1 MKVKIRN
8 LLPVL
13 VNGRGDI
20 FVGRAGEQE
29 YVDIHQLKD
38 RAKDFLL
45 NVMDDPN
52 LPEKEVEEFEAPRRQ
67 QMELSG
73 RKRRTLAANDQ
84 RYPISDLHH
93 GTERVTRAINE
104 IRDEVS
110 KNKFQMKFSDL
121 GEAERGIVAK
131 AVPMSIS
138 EAEPR
143 DLGGKSSMAVIKKKG
158 NKSLPPISTA
168 SLPDVIFMI
177 LFFFMVSTTMRD
189 QELHV
194 KYQVP
199 EATEVQKLEKKSLV
213 SYIHIGEPIGVW
225 REQYGPAPR
234 IQLNDAFKTAQDIGQ
249 FVAAER
255 DKAQ

>member
-52 LPEKEVEEFEAPRRQ
+52 LPEKEVDIMVQ
-67 QMELSG
+67 NEL
-73 RKRRTLAANDQ
+73 
-84 RYPISDLHH
+84 
-93 GTERVTRAINE
+93 TRAINE

-143 DLGGKSSMAVIKKKG
+143 DLGGKK
-158 NKSLPPISTA
+158 
-168 SLPDVIFMI
+168 
-177 LFFFMVSTTMRD
+177 
-189 QELHV
+189 
-194 KYQVP
+194 
-199 EATEVQKLEKKSLV
+199 
-213 SYIHIGEPIGVW
+213 
-225 REQYGPAPR
+225 
-234 IQLNDAFKTAQDIGQ
+234 
-249 FVAAER
+249 
-255 DKAQ
+255 

>member
-1 MKVKIRN
+1 MPIDKRKVQEINAGSMADIAFLLLIFFLVATTMNVDTGIARNLPPMPPEDQKVEDMKVKIRN

-45 NVMDDPN
+45 NV
-52 LPEKEVEEFEAPRRQ
+52 EEFELPDGSKWSYPVGKGVLSLQ
-67 QMELSG
+67 TTKDTQYQIYIMVQNEL
-73 RKRRTLAANDQ
+73 
-84 RYPISDLHH
+84 
-93 GTERVTRAINE
+93 TRAINE

-143 DLGGKSSMAVIKKKG
+143 DLGGKK
-158 NKSLPPISTA
+158 
-168 SLPDVIFMI
+168 
-177 LFFFMVSTTMRD
+177 
-189 QELHV
+189 
-194 KYQVP
+194 
-199 EATEVQKLEKKSLV
+199 
-213 SYIHIGEPIGVW
+213 
-225 REQYGPAPR
+225 
-234 IQLNDAFKTAQDIGQ
+234 
-249 FVAAER
+249 
-255 DKAQ
+255 

>member
-1 MKVKIRN
+1 MPIDKRKVQEINAGSMADIAFLLLIFFLVATTMNVDTGIARNLPPMPPEDQKVEDMKVKIRN

-52 LPEKEVEEFEAPRRQ
+52 LPEKEVEEFELPDGSKWSYIMVQ
-67 QMELSG
+67 NEL
-73 RKRRTLAANDQ
+73 
-84 RYPISDLHH
+84 
-93 GTERVTRAINE
+93 TRAINE

-143 DLGGKSSMAVIKKKG
+143 DLGGKK
-158 NKSLPPISTA
+158 
-168 SLPDVIFMI
+168 
-177 LFFFMVSTTMRD
+177 
-189 QELHV
+189 
-194 KYQVP
+194 
-199 EATEVQKLEKKSLV
+199 
-213 SYIHIGEPIGVW
+213 
-225 REQYGPAPR
+225 
-234 IQLNDAFKTAQDIGQ
+234 
-249 FVAAER
+249 
-255 DKAQ
+255 

>member
-1 MKVKIRN
+1 MPIDKRKVQEINAGSMADIAFLLLIFFLVATTMNVDTGIARNLPPMPPENQKVEDMKVKIRN

-52 LPEKEVEEFEAPRRQ
+52 LPEKEVEEFELPDGSKWSYPVGKGVLSLQ
-67 QMELSG
+67 TTKDTQYQIYIMVQNEL
-73 RKRRTLAANDQ
+73 
-84 RYPISDLHH
+84 
-93 GTERVTRAINE
+93 TRAINE

-131 AVPMSIS
+131 AVTMSIS

-143 DLGGKSSMAVIKKKG
+143 DLGGKK
-158 NKSLPPISTA
+158 
-168 SLPDVIFMI
+168 
-177 LFFFMVSTTMRD
+177 
-189 QELHV
+189 
-194 KYQVP
+194 
-199 EATEVQKLEKKSLV
+199 
-213 SYIHIGEPIGVW
+213 
-225 REQYGPAPR
+225 
-234 IQLNDAFKTAQDIGQ
+234 
-249 FVAAER
+249 
-255 DKAQ
+255 